1 MLRHAAALLCF
12 TLGFSASV
20 WGQKLSDTGAKA
32 LHFFASLEEQNFDA
46 YLKRVRLPKV
56 RAEVK
61 AQALVQL
68 AQEETLK
75 PSEKTQT
82 KLMTLLP
89 LLKYHE
95 REAVLEIKV
104 INRREAFV
112 GFRGRAVLLISQAA
126 LSILSAEEL
135 QAAVAHELGHE
146 YFWKEMMEAQQQK
159 RYEVMREIELR
170 SDGIAVIALHR
181 LGVDPAH
188 LSSAITRVR
197 AFNARLDSTD
207 SPHYPLLPER
217 AGFIRAMN
225 ELVKVRANSK
235 RAEPLEGTE
244 AAKALAHLGDL
255 RAPLCSPIIAVHRA
269 ANESFPS
276 A

>member
-1 MLRHAAALLCF
+1 MLRHVAALLCF
-12 TLGFSASV
+12 TLGFSVSV

-32 LHFFASLEEQNFDA
+32 LHFFASLEEQDFDA
-46 YLKRVRLPKV
+46 YLKRVRLPQV

-68 AQEETLK
+68 AEVETIK

-82 KLMTLLP
+82 KLLTLLP

-95 REAVLEIKV
+95 REAVLEIKI
-104 INRREAFV
+104 INCREAFV

-126 LSILSAEEL
+126 LSILSAAEL

-181 LGVDPAH
+181 LGIDPTN
-188 LSSAITRVR
+188 LIRAITRVR
-197 AFNARLDSTD
+197 AFNERINSAD

-217 AGFIRAMN
+217 SGFIRAMS
-225 ELVKVRANSK
+225 ELVQARANSQQ
-235 RAEPLEGTE
+235 AELLAGIV

-255 RAPLCSPIIAVHRA
+255 SRSALFSAHRCPLV
-269 ANESFPS
+269 ANESFP
-276 A
+276 AA